1 MTCWG
6 LIMVDLIDVSA
17 IFAECTFCLCLM
29 ALPSEGLPKV
39 NPFPLFFMGL
49 LLNSSM
55 YEMKA
60 EGIGKNMNVPS
71 ILSLQRHVP
80 HSPSGACPQASGK
93 NNGSNS
99 CAGTRCQDRIRMH
112 QGHGGL
118 CNEVQQNT
126 ANPLFQQCFNKI
138 VTNILNHVYHSPMLW
153 NTLHGRCVR
162 KKPSTRSFSGKQV
175 FIFCILY
182 PHVEAGDCSSIG
194 RF

>member
-1 MTCWG
+1 M
-6 LIMVDLIDVSA
+6 LRVDHGWSNWRVGHLRC
-17 IFAECTFCLCLM
+17 ECTFCLCLM

-39 NPFPLFFMGL
+39 NPFSLFFMGL

-55 YEMKA
+55 CTKLKLKEL
-60 EGIGKNMNVPS
+60 ERNMNMPS

-118 CNEVQQNT
+118 CNEVQENT
-126 ANPLFQQCFNKI
+126 ANPLFQQCFNKSNEY
-138 VTNILNHVYHSPMLW
+138 VESCLPLPNVVKYFAWKVCSKKAQHSFLFW
-153 NTLHGRCVR
+153 QAGLH
-162 KKPSTRSFSGKQV
+162 
-175 FIFCILY
+175 ILY